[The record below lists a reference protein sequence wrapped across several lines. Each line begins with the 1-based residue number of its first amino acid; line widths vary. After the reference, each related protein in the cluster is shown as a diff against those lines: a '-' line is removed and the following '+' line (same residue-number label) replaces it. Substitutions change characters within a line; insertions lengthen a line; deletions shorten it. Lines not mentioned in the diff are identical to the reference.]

1 MAKPTDKSGLVC
13 DWVILIG
20 PFDPVFGSKGN
31 AVGTKLAHGRQ
42 WEHICLQTWISMI
55 VTWYLCVCVCF
66 TPIEAR
72 EWPCEDWGGDISIYS
87 IEWSVSP

>member
-55 VTWYLCVCVCF
+55 VTWYLCVCVSR
-66 TPIEAR
+66 PLKQGNGHAR
-72 EWPCEDWGGDISIYS
+72 TGGVTSQYI
-87 IEWSVSP
+87 P